1 MERPTNRESSGE
13 TLRDIYYKTIESR
26 ITQLLNNN
34 AVSKKYTDS
43 VLQRVGLVE
52 GPFRDETH
60 ARESAKNF
68 LDTTVNVIAKYFE
81 DLNRAEMQLSAIVG
95 QIDLLMEPDSDL
107 SIDMVIEIYQSIWSA
122 IEEFYGKYPQ
132 FSKEGIMSTLASAG
146 SVELLADQMKGIP
159 SESLAQ
165 AFPRTNLQKKLQD
178 IKSAANEI
186 IVTLNRVKNS
196 ID

>member
-1 MERPTNRESSGE
+1 MEGPKNKENSGE

-26 ITQLLNNN
+26 IAQLLNNN
-34 AVSKKYTDS
+34 AVSKKYAAG
-43 VLQRVGLVE
+43 VLERVGLVE
-52 GPFRDETH
+52 GPFSDDTN
-60 ARESAKNF
+60 AREKAQQF

-81 DLNRAEMQLSAIVG
+81 DLNRTEMQLSALVG
-95 QIDLLMEPDSDL
+95 QIDLLMEPNSEL
-107 SIDMVIEIYQSIWSA
+107 SIDIVVATYRDMWSA
-122 IEEFYGKYPQ
+122 IEEFYEKYPQ
-132 FSKEGIMSTLASAG
+132 FNKEGIMSTLASAG

-165 AFPRTNLQKKLQD
+165 AFPRTDLQKKLQD